1 MNHNRIYDIIAILV
15 VAVWGT
21 TFICTKILIQYGLSP
36 QEIFFYRFLVAYIG
50 MWFIAGK
57 RMFASSL
64 KDELLLAAAGLT
76 GGSLYFYTE
85 NTALGITQASNVAFL
100 LCITPLITALLTKL
114 FYKGEKL
121 SSSLMWGSL
130 VALAGVALVV
140 FDGVKELKVSPVG
153 DLLTLAA
160 AFSWGFYSI
169 IIRRL
174 EKGYSSAFITR
185 KVFFYGMV
193 TISPVFIFEPMN
205 LQHLFSAS
213 LEVWLNL
220 AFLAVVASL
229 ACFALWNVVLKK
241 IGTIRATNYVYLSP
255 VVTLAVSSMVLGERM
270 SAVALAGAAAIMLGV
285 WIAGRKK

>member
-220 AFLAVVASL
+220 TFLAVVASL

>member
-57 RMFASSL
+57 RMFASLL

-220 AFLAVVASL
+220 TFLAVVASL